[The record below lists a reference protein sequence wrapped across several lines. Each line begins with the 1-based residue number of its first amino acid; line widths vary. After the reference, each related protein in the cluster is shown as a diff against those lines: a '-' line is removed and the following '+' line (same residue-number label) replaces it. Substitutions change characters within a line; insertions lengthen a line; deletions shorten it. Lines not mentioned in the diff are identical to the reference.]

1 MCRARHREI
10 LHACHYWEY
19 HEPQSAGRLQLSRGK
34 IWSFDFHFAAG
45 KVALRWIGDLHPD
58 AGITPN
64 AVFLL
69 LPTPANI
76 RATDGVGFDHLR

>member
-1 MCRARHREI
+1 MRATTGNIMNRS
-10 LHACHYWEY
+10 LLDASS
-19 HEPQSAGRLQLSRGK
+19 PSRGK
-34 IWSFDFHFAAG
+34 IWSFDFQFAAG